1 MQVYCGTISS
11 CRGSSS
17 SSVCDATGSNRWRLV
32 LSPVHAFLSSSLS
45 PPLSSPLSSLVAFSV
60 RSFCVSG
67 VIGSVPFG
75 LNGLGPHTGGFSAD
89 GSFLSSLC
97 ILLFIYHLITLR
109 PDLAFNLL
117 VACVLCVSSVI
128 GSVPFGLNGLG
139 PHIGGFSTDGSFLS
153 TPIHLPY
160 TLFHPLLI

>member
-1 MQVYCGTISS
+1 M
-11 CRGSSS
+11 R
-17 SSVCDATGSNRWRLV
+17 
-32 LSPVHAFLSSSLS
+32 
-45 PPLSSPLSSLVAFSV
+45 
-60 RSFCVSG
+60 
-67 VIGSVPFG
+67 
-75 LNGLGPHTGGFSAD
+75 LGPHTGGFSTD

-153 TPIHLPY
+153 TPIHLPHSAPPAW
-160 TLFHPLLI
+160 LFPPTCILIHSLFIQERRLLHRRTSNTYHLLVTSEQLLLLMNILNAHPLINPLSS